1 MKGNQKKPNELSV
14 LKEKVADLEQ
24 TVMEINFS
32 KAVIERENE
41 ELSQRI
47 EKLKKERDSEVEK
60 LKHEIETLK
69 KEKEIETEILI
80 KQKENELN
88 RIKEEYETEHQRTK
102 KENVEFIYKLKSEF
116 FPASP
121 YAESKVKE
129 EKQKVKKINGDP
141 DSVRSK
147 IEKKNRAIS
156 PEFKS
161 KTMKKLSK

>member
-1 MKGNQKKPNELSV
+1 MKGSKKKPDELEV
-14 LKEKVADLEQ
+14 LRVKVADLEL
-24 TVMEINFS
+24 TVMETNFS
-32 KAVIERENE
+32 KAVIQRENE

-47 EKLKKERDSEVEK
+47 EKLQRERDSEVEK

-88 RIKEEYETEHQRTK
+88 RIKEEFETEHQRSK
-102 KENVEFIYKLKSEF
+102 KETVEFIYKLKSEF
-116 FPASP
+116 FPATP
-121 YAESKVKE
+121 YAEIKVKE
-129 EKQKVKKINGDP
+129 EKTKVQKINGDP